1 MGPSTTF
8 RRRISLA
15 IDLAL
20 FGLALGVLRRVL
32 AEYHYVDVLAAI
44 HQLGGWPIGGCLAL
58 SALGYSALIGYDY
71 LSLRLVGKPLPLRQ
85 MWLPSFVSFAVANSA
100 PVAILTGGGLRY
112 RLYSGLGLT
121 PGETAGLTAVNVM
134 TYAMGLFTVAGFAFL
149 FTPLQVPP
157 ELHFPVRS
165 LQAVGVIFLLFL
177 VGAFTASTLHRR
189 AIRLWRWRIELP
201 PPRRLLAQLAV
212 ACADWLLSSTALY
225 VLLAAAGA
233 TDYPRF
239 LSGFLLAQI
248 VTLVVPLPG
257 GIGVFE
263 AIMLLL
269 RPAGVGVPMVAA
281 ALLLYRVSYYLIPL
295 AAAGTALIWRGT
307 ARRPEGVAP
316 SPLAEIAQALVP
328 HLLAV
333 LTFLSGLWLL
343 LFGALP
349 SDPGRLAWLGRLL
362 PLAVIEGS
370 HFLGSMVGT
379 GLLLLSWGLARRI
392 QGAWRLTLGLV
403 ALGIPAALLRSG
415 DLGIAGIL
423 LLLAMA
429 LVAARHAFE
438 RRTHMTSEPFDA
450 GWALATL
457 MAIATVAVLAQFARQ
472 HVEYADRMWWEF
484 AIDQDAPRALR
495 MVVGI
500 GLVGAFFV
508 LGRLVAYARHR
519 PKRPGA
525 PPGSPTGSVGH

>member
-1 MGPSTTF
+1 MSTSRPLA
-8 RRRISLA
+8 RRLRLLV
-15 IDLAL
+15 DLAL
-20 FGLALGVLRRVL
+20 FGLALYVLRRVL
-32 AEYHYVDVLAAI
+32 SEYHYSDVLAAI
-44 HQLGGWPIGGCLAL
+44 QQLGGWPIGGCLAL

-121 PGETAGLTAVNVM
+121 PGETARLTAVNVM

-149 FTPLQVPP
+149 LAPLQVPP
-157 ELHFPVRS
+157 ELHFPVHS
-165 LQAVGVIFLLFL
+165 LQVIGALFLLL
-177 VGAFTASTLHRR
+177 LAGAFAVSIWLRR
-189 AIRLWRWRIELP
+189 PVRVWRWRIEMP
-201 PPRRLLAQLAV
+201 PPRSLLAQLAV

-225 VLLAAAGA
+225 TLFAAAGA

-263 AIMLLL
+263 AIMLVL
-269 RPAGVGVPMVAA
+269 RPPGVAVPMVAA
-281 ALLLYRVSYYLIPL
+281 ALLLYRVCYYLLPL
-295 AAAGTALIWRGT
+295 VAAGTALIWRGT

-316 SPLAEIAQALVP
+316 SPLQDIARALVP

-349 SDPGRLAWLGRLL
+349 GDPGRLAWLGRLL

-370 HFLGSMVGT
+370 HFLGSIVGT
-379 GLLLLSWGLARRI
+379 GLLILSWGLARRI
-392 QGAWRLTLGLV
+392 QGAWRVTLGLV

-415 DLGIAGIL
+415 DVGIAGIL
-423 LLLAMA
+423 LLLAFA

-438 RRTHMTSEPFDA
+438 RRTHMTSEPFDP

-457 MAIATVAVLAQFARQ
+457 LAIATVGVLAEFAHQ
-472 HVEYADRMWWEF
+472 HVEYADRLWWEF

-519 PKRPGA
+519 PPRAGA
-525 PPGSPTGSVGH
+525 TSKPLA

>member
-1 MGPSTTF
+1 MSTSPTL
-8 RRRISLA
+8 RRRLKLG

-20 FGLALGVLRRVL
+20 FGLALYVLRRVL
-32 AEYHYVDVLAAI
+32 SEYHYSDVLAAI
-44 HQLGGWPIGGCLAL
+44 HELGGWPIAGCLGL
-58 SALGYSALIGYDY
+58 SALGYAALIGYDY

-121 PGETAGLTAVNVM
+121 PGETARLTAVNVM

-149 FTPLQVPP
+149 FTPLQVPAD
-157 ELHFPVRS
+157 LHFPVRS
-165 LQAVGVIFLLFL
+165 LQAVGATFL
-177 VGAFTASTLHRR
+177 VLVAGAFAGSSWRR
-189 AIRLWRWRIELP
+189 HPIRIWRWRIELP
-201 PPRRLLAQLAV
+201 PPRSLVAQLAV

-225 VLLAAAGA
+225 ALLAAAGA
-233 TDYPRF
+233 TNYPRF

-263 AIMLLL
+263 AIMLVLP
-269 RPAGVGVPMVAA
+269 PAGVAVPVVAA
-281 ALLLYRVSYYLIPL
+281 ALLLYRVCYYLIPL
-295 AAAGTALIWRGT
+295 VAAGTALIWRGT

-316 SPLAEIAQALVP
+316 SPVEEIARTLVP

-392 QGAWRLTLGLV
+392 QGAWRLTLGLL

-415 DLGIAGIL
+415 DVGIAGIL
-423 LLLAMA
+423 LLLALA

-438 RRTHMTSEPFDA
+438 RRTPMASESFDA
-450 GWALATL
+450 GWAIATL
-457 MAIATVAVLAQFARQ
+457 LALVTVAVLAQFAHQ
-472 HVEYADRMWWEF
+472 HLEYADRLWWEF

-500 GLVGAFFV
+500 GLVGAVFV
-508 LGRLVAYARHR
+508 LGRLVAFARHHPTR
-519 PKRPGA
+519 AGPGPQ
-525 PPGSPTGSVGH
+525 PPA